1 VSPRPGSLAEAPH
14 VLRLTLAAHGLGGAA
29 LLLSPGSWPIV
40 GAALLANHLLIGAGA
55 ISPRS
60 RLLGPNISRIPA
72 SGGGVALTFDDGPDP
87 EVTPRVLDAL
97 DEGKARATFF
107 FVGRRVAQH
116 PALAAEVLA
125 RGHGVGNHSHTHP
138 DLFAFYGPRAVW
150 GELEGAQKAIQDA
163 TGKRASLFRAPV
175 GFRGPWLQPCL
186 ARAGLRLVSW
196 TRRGYDSVSRRG
208 DAVLARLT
216 RGLRAG
222 DILLLHDGG
231 SARGAAGAPV
241 VLDVLPR
248 LLERIQA
255 AGLKAVAVP
264 ES

>member
-1 VSPRPGSLAEAPH
+1 MSPRPGSLAEAPR
-14 VLRLTLAAHGLGGAA
+14 VLQLTLAAHGLGGAA
-29 LLLSPGSWPIV
+29 LLWSPASWPIV

-60 RLLGPNISRIPA
+60 GLLGPNLSRIPSADA
-72 SGGGVALTFDDGPDP
+72 SVALTFDDGPDP
-87 EVTPRVLDAL
+87 DVTPRVLDAL
-97 DEGKARATFF
+97 DGHGARATFF

-116 PALAAEVLA
+116 SALAAEVLA
-125 RGHGVGNHSHTHP
+125 RGHGIGNHSHTHP

-150 GELEGAQKAIQDA
+150 NEVDTAQQALLAA
-163 TGKRASLFRAPV
+163 TGRRPSLFRAPV

-196 TRRGYDSVSRRG
+196 TRRGYDTVSKSG
-208 DAVLARLT
+208 DAVLERLA
-216 RGLRAG
+216 RGLRGG

-231 SARGAAGAPV
+231 SARSAGGTPV

-248 LLERIQA
+248 LLERIRA
-255 AGLKAVAVP
+255 AGLRAVAVP